1 MKISDNIFFK
11 EIIENATTSQD
22 CDTNF
27 SLLLEAALVDSL
39 VNDQEEFV
47 EQLNNLILKELG
59 LLI

>member
-11 EIIENATTSQD
+11 EIIENATTNQD

-27 SLLLEAALVDSL
+27 CLLLDAELLDSL
-39 VNDQEEFV
+39 ENNQEEFI
-47 EQLNNLILKELG
+47 EQLSNLILKELG